1 MFNFPKVGDIWA
13 PRAEPNVLYMCIS
26 EEKDAKPNFVRPMS
40 KMFKFERMSDGMRI
54 LRDEED
60 VSNRWVL
67 VS

>member
-1 MFNFPKVGDIWA
+1 MFKFPKVGDIWA
-13 PRAEPNVLYMCIS
+13 PRETPHLLYMCIK
-26 EEKDAKPNFVRPMS
+26 EEPTERPNFVRPNS